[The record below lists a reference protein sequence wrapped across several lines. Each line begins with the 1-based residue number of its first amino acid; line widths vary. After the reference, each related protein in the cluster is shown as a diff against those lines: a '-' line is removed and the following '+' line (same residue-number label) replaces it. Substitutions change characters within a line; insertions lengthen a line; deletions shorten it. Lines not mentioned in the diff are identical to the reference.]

1 MVFEDSCV
9 VDHTISEALAFDLV
23 VQKDVS
29 LPYYANV
36 FHMVKVG
43 QEVQEGEP
51 LVIFSDTAEDED
63 AAAILKN
70 LTGDKQLLSDIGRK
84 KVHAKVSGVV
94 QDIKIFRTVEMSK
107 LSETLQHI
115 CKQNDARVAKLKKAM
130 RDYNIDKE
138 YELEPTYKLP
148 QEGKLKNTEGLR
160 IEVYIKTVD
169 KLASG
174 DKIVYLS
181 GLKGVVSTLI
191 PKGEEATSEYR
202 PNEFVSAF
210 LTSTGVFGRMVSS
223 CMTNGLI
230 NKGLIELARSCQS
243 ELGIKWRPIQDI
255 LMDGIE
261 DEDKK

>member
-1 MVFEDSCV
+1 MVE
-9 VDHTISEALAFDLV
+9 
-23 VQKDVS
+23 
-29 LPYYANV
+29 
-36 FHMVKVG
+36 VG

-51 LVIFSDTAEDED
+51 LIIFSDTAEEED
-63 AAAILKN
+63 AAAILKS
-70 LTGDKQLLSDIGRK
+70 LTKGNEILSDIGRK
-84 KVHAKVSGVV
+84 KVHAKVSGIV
-94 QDIKIFRTVEMSK
+94 QDIKVYRTVEMNK
-107 LSETLQHI
+107 LSDTLQHI
-115 CKQNDARVAKLKKAM
+115 CKKYEAKVNKLKKVM
-130 RDYNIDKE
+130 RDYKIDKE
-138 YELEPTYKLP
+138 YELEPSYKLP
-148 QEGKLKNTEGLR
+148 QEGKLKNLEGCR